1 MELGLMFLHQKTTLL
16 ISCLWSVLDSHCSVL
31 DSFGL
36 QRSAEF
42 KIWTLIFYGLPT
54 FSSLSH
60 YKGPFQQ
67 HWLLFNL
74 SGDWTLTVAVLHQ
87 HLPAQVTHINLTSK
101 PPLHFLSPQQY
112 REECMTLWMNKA
124 RAAESVCEITD
135 TLNVLQIQ
143 WRMYIP
149 NQYSRF
155 TPVILLSF
163 FTVFVINQPEVY
175 LNICTGNVTPFL
187 TSVPRSAV
195 ILD

>member
-1 MELGLMFLHQKTTLL
+1 MFLHQKTTLL

-31 DSFGL
+31 DSNVL
-36 QRSAEF
+36 QNLKYGRSF
-42 KIWTLIFYGLPT
+42 SVFYGLTT

-87 HLPAQVTHINLTSK
+87 HLPAQVRHINLTSK
-101 PPLHFLSPQQY
+101 LPLHFLSPQQY
-112 REECMTLWMNKA
+112 GEECMTLWMNKA
-124 RAAESVCEITD
+124 RTTESVCEITD